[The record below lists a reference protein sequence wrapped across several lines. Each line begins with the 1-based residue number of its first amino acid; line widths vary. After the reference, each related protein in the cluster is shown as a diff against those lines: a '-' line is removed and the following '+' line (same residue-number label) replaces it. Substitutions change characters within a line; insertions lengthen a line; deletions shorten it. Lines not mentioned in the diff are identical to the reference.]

1 LVKSLLDLIKSRKNN
16 LKGCFMKYNWIYKQ
30 WKVWF
35 VWGVELMVCFGF
47 SFWNIKLMSFPFL
60 FLRFCLEIRKKI
72 ASFWI
77 EGKGEKTVEQKETQ
91 QEQ

>member
-1 LVKSLLDLIKSRKNN
+1 
-16 LKGCFMKYNWIYKQ
+16 
-30 WKVWF
+30 
-35 VWGVELMVCFGF
+35 
-47 SFWNIKLMSFPFL
+47 MSFPFL

-77 EGKGEKTVEQKETQ
+77 EGKGEKAVEQKETQ